1 MGYSGSVQV
10 GVVARKFLPVSLK
23 AEVHGDGDV
32 AALAR
37 MGPADTPQPA
47 KAATT
52 QTVKSTWGLRKH
64 GSYAK
69 LRSASLSPE
78 AFTEFSSEVSSGVLV
93 CPPNCPFK
101 GRCFRRISIEAFME
115 LRARSFKEKCAERK
129 GWLVSQLQAAR
140 CTKPDGT
147 HEGFQ
152 LKIGG
157 VHVCK
162 VRFCSGT
169 LDRYSTPLTLGRSGR
184 PHG

>member
-1 MGYSGSVQV
+1 MRYSGSVQV

-37 MGPADTPQPA
+37 MGPADTPRPA

-78 AFTEFSSEVSSGVLV
+78 AFTEFSSEVSSGVAI
-93 CPPNCPFK
+93 
-101 GRCFRRISIEAFME
+101 GRHDDQLRWGVAVPGINPLPIRQLFRCAHNDGI
-115 LRARSFKEKCAERK
+115 RATE
-129 GWLVSQLQAAR
+129 
-140 CTKPDGT
+140 
-147 HEGFQ
+147 
-152 LKIGG
+152 
-157 VHVCK
+157 
-162 VRFCSGT
+162 
-169 LDRYSTPLTLGRSGR
+169 GR
-184 PHG
+184 PRA